1 MSNSDD
7 GQPNPLIVYR
17 QEATRTPSMLNP
29 VVTRTDRFKKSP
41 LPYLTD
47 LLNNL
52 MTKTN
57 C

>member
-57 C
+57 